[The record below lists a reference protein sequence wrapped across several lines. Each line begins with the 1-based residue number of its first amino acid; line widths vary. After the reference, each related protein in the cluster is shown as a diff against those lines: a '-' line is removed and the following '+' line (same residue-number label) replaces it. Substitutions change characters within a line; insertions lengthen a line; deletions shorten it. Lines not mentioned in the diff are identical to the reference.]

1 MNNKYIN
8 IYNNFV
14 SLTRNKKL
22 YEEFTKQDDFSD
34 RLVLFLFHFAFFLQ
48 FFLNK
53 SNPIILQEIFDYIFH
68 QLELSIREIGYGD
81 ASINKKMKIYINT
94 FYSILDKIDK
104 WNQLK
109 KDDKSKILSS
119 FRKFKGDLFNL
130 SVYFDNYCNYLS
142 NNTLNSHIKG
152 VIKPEF

>member
-48 FFLNK
+48 FFKNK

-119 FRKFKGDLFNL
+119 FLNFKGDLFNL
-130 SVYFDNYCNYLS
+130 TVYFDNYSNYLS